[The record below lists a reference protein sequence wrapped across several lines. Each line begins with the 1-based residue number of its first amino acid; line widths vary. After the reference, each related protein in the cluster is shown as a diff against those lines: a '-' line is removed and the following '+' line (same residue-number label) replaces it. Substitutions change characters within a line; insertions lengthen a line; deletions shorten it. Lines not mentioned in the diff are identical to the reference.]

1 MVRRVAEESLRLY
14 REVGYKRGAGYTL
27 LSLGR
32 LAYIER
38 DYARAAAL
46 FEDGH
51 SSLGDVRDR
60 EGVAIADHYLADL
73 ARTTGDCCTAIA
85 LYQKSL
91 KTHGE
96 MGNRRFLAQPLEG
109 LALISASIG
118 NARRAATLLGAAEA
132 MRKATS
138 IGRRFAFFDIS
149 DEVSKLR
156 GALERAEFA
165 EARAEGQAM
174 TLEHAIEYALAPD
187 VQ

>member
-1 MVRRVAEESLRLY
+1 M
-14 REVGYKRGAGYTL
+14 
-27 LSLGR
+27 
-32 LAYIER
+32 
-38 DYARAAAL
+38 
-46 FEDGH
+46 
-51 SSLGDVRDR
+51 
-60 EGVAIADHYLADL
+60 ADL
-73 ARTTGDCCTAIA
+73 ARTTGDRRRAIA
-85 LYQKSL
+85 LYQEGLRIHS
-91 KTHGE
+91 E

-174 TLEHAIEYALAPD
+174 TLEQAVEYALATEPG
-187 VQ
+187 